1 MSRDNPLVI
10 TSGGRGARR
19 GAGGGGGEGRSL
31 GTGAS
36 YLDVIGEH
44 LDMVRQVVVLLHILL
59 GGGKRAVGPGPCPEA
74 LQACLA
80 LSQLLQCFRVT
91 TLRMELCK
99 AALQHVLN
107 LHTGTGSK

>member
-1 MSRDNPLVI
+1 MGRG
-10 TSGGRGARR
+10 GGRGKLGDR
-19 GAGGGGGEGRSL
+19 GN
-31 GTGAS
+31 S

-44 LDMVRQVVVLLHILL
+44 LNVVRQVVVLLHILL
-59 GGGKRAVGPGPCPEA
+59 GGGKRAVGPGPRPEA

-91 TLRMELCK
+91 TLCMELCK

-107 LHTGTGSK
+107 LYTGK